1 MGVRK
6 WSEIKALSKATDA
19 DRAAARAELADEL
32 RQTRVDEVA
41 DEQRFQT
48 LAQEAPVR
56 TSTCEC

>member
-32 RQTRVDEVA
+32 RHTRVDEVA

-48 LAQEAPVR
+48 LAQE
-56 TSTCEC
+56 STDADLNL